1 MCWLWQWL
9 WSLDDP
15 PTRAAVIGAT
25 ATVISV
31 AIAFVGVLLTIRSN
45 RVRAREDQLITLRRE
60 AYLEACDV
68 TAEAIQFLTTL
79 GDPNVTLASGL
90 PVMRKVGG
98 AIGKLQILADQ
109 LTLNVVIAYMN
120 AFLDEYVEVAKLKGA
135 FEMNAAEIATAQQRI
150 TLLSGGR
157 AIVPTLTVSSP
168 EISRLSAQILTLSQ
182 RNLSLIE
189 QVTTYCVN
197 IVERLSAPA
206 TAVTLALRK
215 ELKLSLDENWY
226 KNMQAEN
233 VKLNIARV
241 KPLLD
246 TMRENV
252 ARIREGWRQ

>member
-9 WSLDDP
+9 LSLDP

-31 AIAFVGVLLTIRSN
+31 AIAFVGVMLTIRSN

-68 TAEAIQFLTTL
+68 TAEALQFLTTL

-98 AIGKLQILADQ
+98 AMGKLQILADQ
-109 LTLNVVIAYMN
+109 LTLNVVMAYMN
-120 AFLDEYVEVAKLKGA
+120 AFLNEYVEVAKLKGA

-150 TLLSGGR
+150 ALLSGN
-157 AIVPTLTVSSP
+157 AIVPHLSQ
-168 EISRLSAQILTLSQ
+168 ERSRLSAHILTLSQ

-197 IVERLSAPA
+197 TVERLSAPA

-246 TMRENV
+246 ALSENV

>member
-1 MCWLWQWL
+1 VRCHGG
-9 WSLDDP
+9 S
-15 PTRAAVIGAT
+15 T
-25 ATVISV
+25 SV
-31 AIAFVGVLLTIRSN
+31 F
-45 RVRAREDQLITLRRE
+45 
-60 AYLEACDV
+60 
-68 TAEAIQFLTTL
+68 TTL
-79 GDPNVTLASGL
+79 GDPNVTLASGT

-98 AIGKLQILADQ
+98 VMGKLQILADQ
-109 LTLNVVIAYMN
+109 TTLDVVIAYLN

-135 FEMNAAEIATAQQRI
+135 FEMNAAQIAAAQQRI
-150 TLLSGGR
+150 AVLSGGA
-157 AIVPTLTVSSP
+157 AIVPTLRSS
-168 EISRLSAQILTLSQ
+168 EISQLSDQILTLSQ

-233 VKLNIARV
+233 VKLNVARV

-246 TMRENV
+246 ALHNTIATIQAGGHPPSQSR
-252 ARIREGWRQ
+252 R

>member
-9 WSLDDP
+9 WSLDP

-90 PVMRKVGG
+90 PVMRKLAG
-98 AIGKLQILADQ
+98 AMGKLQILADQ
-109 LTLNVVIAYMN
+109 LTLNVVMAYMN
-120 AFLDEYVEVAKLKGA
+120 AFLNEYVEVAKLKGA
-135 FEMNAAEIATAQQRI
+135 FEMNAPEIATAQQRI
-150 TLLSGGR
+150 ALLSGGR
-157 AIVPTLTVSSP
+157 DIVPTLTQSSP
-168 EISRLSAQILTLSQ
+168 EIRRLSAQILTLSQ
-182 RNLSLIE
+182 RNLSLIV
-189 QVTTYCVN
+189 QVTTCCVN

-233 VKLNIARV
+233 VKLNVARL

-246 TMRENV
+246 AMNENV